1 VKEFLETFAKRA
13 KPFGQ
18 KDWDELTSFA
28 QKNLGIESLQPW
40 DMAYASE
47 QLKQSLYAFSEHE
60 LKQYFPLPKVLEG
73 LFQIIQSLFGV
84 KIEPSNLPTWHD
96 DVKSYQVLNASGQV
110 IAHFYID
117 PYARP
122 GKRGGAWMDDARG
135 RKKLSDGSIQT
146 PVAYLVC
153 NFPPPVTING
163 QTKPPTITH
172 DDVIT
177 MFHECGHGLHHMLTE
192 IDALG
197 VSGINGVE
205 WDAVELPSQFM
216 ENFCWEWEVLKQMTA
231 HSQTGEPLPKD
242 LFDKMIRAKN
252 FQNGLATLRQLVF
265 STMDW
270 RLHSE
275 FVANQAQASDI
286 LALSRHVN
294 DEIHVTPQPDISRWI
309 NTFSHIFAGGYA
321 AGYYSYKWAEVLSAD
336 AYAAFEETAQSTGS
350 VVNSVTG
357 NKYRQEILA
366 VGGSRSAAES
376 FKAFRGREPEID
388 ALLRHGGLS

>member
-1 VKEFLETFAKRA
+1 
-13 KPFGQ
+13 
-18 KDWDELTSFA
+18 
-28 QKNLGIESLQPW
+28 
-40 DMAYASE
+40 M
-47 QLKQSLYAFSEHE
+47 
-60 LKQYFPLPKVLEG
+60 
-73 LFQIIQSLFGV
+73 LFRS
-84 KIEPSNLPTWHD
+84 
-96 DVKSYQVLNASGQV
+96 
-110 IAHFYID
+110 
-117 PYARP
+117 
-122 GKRGGAWMDDARG
+122 RG

-286 LALSRHVN
+286 LALSRRVN

-309 NTFSHIFAGGYA
+309 NT
-321 AGYYSYKWAEVLSAD
+321 
-336 AYAAFEETAQSTGS
+336 
-350 VVNSVTG
+350 
-357 NKYRQEILA
+357 
-366 VGGSRSAAES
+366 
-376 FKAFRGREPEID
+376 
-388 ALLRHGGLS
+388 